1 MREDALR
8 APGAQLARRSWSSEL
23 RVLAAVA
30 RKEWLI
36 FRRYPSWIMAI
47 LIWPILFPFVYI
59 FTARALSGPHG
70 STLPAFARAAGTTD
84 YVSFIV
90 VGTVLWMWL
99 NMTLWDMGYFLRN
112 EQMHGT
118 LESTWLCPVWRIS
131 IMLGASLTKL
141 ATSVLFLGVTV
152 LEFGL
157 LLGIRLVRGNVALLM
172 LIVLLMLPII
182 YGIGLIFGSLV
193 IRFKE
198 ANALVF
204 LVRGIFMVFCGITY
218 PLAVLPA
225 WMQGVA
231 YVLPLTYAIRDIRAA
246 ALADAGIAA
255 VAPDLARLAAFAV
268 LLPAIGVIAFSLMER
283 RARRT
288 GTLSQY

>member
-1 MREDALR
+1 
-8 APGAQLARRSWSSEL
+8 
-23 RVLAAVA
+23 VA
-30 RKEWLI
+30 WKEWLI

-118 LESTWLCPVWRIS
+118 LESNWLCPVWRIS

-141 ATSVLFLGVTV
+141 ATSVLFLGLTV

-157 LLGIRLVRGNVALLM
+157 LLGVRLVRGNIPLLM
-172 LIVLLMLPII
+172 LLFLLMLPII
-182 YGIGLIFGSLV
+182 YGIGLVFGSLV

-198 ANALVF
+198 ANAMVF

-218 PLAVLPA
+218 PLAVLPP

-255 VAPDLARLAAFAV
+255 VAPDLVRLAAFAV
-268 LLPAIGVIAFSLMER
+268 LLPAIGVIAFSLMEC

-288 GTLSQY
+288 GTLGQY

>member
-1 MREDALR
+1 MPEDAVR
-8 APGAQLARRSWSSEL
+8 APGAQIAQRSWSSEL

-30 RKEWLI
+30 WKEWLL

-47 LIWPILFPFVYI
+47 LIWPLLFPFAYI
-59 FTARALSGPHG
+59 FPARALSGPHG
-70 STLPAFARAAGTTD
+70 SALPAFARAAGTTD

-90 VGTVLWMWL
+90 VGTVLWQWL
-99 NMTLWDMGYFLRN
+99 NFTLWDMGYFLRN

-118 LESTWLCPVWRIS
+118 LESNWLCPVWRIS
-131 IMLGASLTKL
+131 ILLGASFTKL
-141 ATSVLFLGVTV
+141 TTSLLFVALTV

-157 LLGIRLVRGNVALLM
+157 LLGVRLVRGNIPLLM
-172 LIVLLMLPII
+172 LIFLLMLPII
-182 YGIGLIFGSLV
+182 YGIGLVFGSLV

-198 ANALVF
+198 ANAMVF
-204 LVRGIFMVFCGITY
+204 LVRGIFMVFCGISY

-225 WMQGVA
+225 WMKAVA
-231 YVLPLTYAIRDIRAA
+231 SILPLTYAIRDVRAA
-246 ALADAGIAA
+246 VLADAGIAA

-268 LLPAIGVIAFSLMER
+268 LLPAIGIISFQLMER

-288 GTLSQY
+288 GTLGQY